1 MKLPT
6 YIEYIEQY
14 IQFPDYESA
23 QSPKFTEYHKTP
35 FNNVVRF
42 RTRQENIIA
51 NYLLAKENPSDTEQ
65 IKRLNTLRNT
75 ENVEMNEDELSTL
88 YSFPFYMG
96 QKSWDYVL
104 SYKRG
109 KIPEE
114 VKRKIA
120 DAERGTKRNPEV
132 GRKIS
137 ETKRR
142 RREERLAQMANSSS
156 KGSNIDS
163 GELSTKTE
171 ESIHSDI

>member
-6 YIEYIEQY
+6 YIEYIEQF

-23 QSPKFTEYHKTP
+23 QSPNFTEYHITP

-104 SYKRG
+104 SC
-109 KIPEE
+109 
-114 VKRKIA
+114 
-120 DAERGTKRNPEV
+120 
-132 GRKIS
+132 
-137 ETKRR
+137 
-142 RREERLAQMANSSS
+142 
-156 KGSNIDS
+156 
-163 GELSTKTE
+163 ELPLS
-171 ESIHSDI
+171 